1 MWGSYNARVN
11 DTHPDAARVQI
22 QLLRQASPDRRAQLA
37 SQLSN
42 QARWR
47 AMQAIARAHPE
58 LSELERK
65 LFFVEVHHG
74 RELAQRVRAYL
85 RKRSA

>member
-1 MWGSYNARVN
+1 MN

-22 QLLRQASPDRRAQLA
+22 QLLREAGPKRRLA
-37 SQLSN
+37 M
-42 QARWR
+42 
-47 AMQAIARAHPE
+47 AMDLTRQTWWMAHAALARAHAD

-65 LFFVEVHHG
+65 LLFVEVHHG